1 MSIKFSKLGDR
12 FTEDSGISSL
22 MRDLGAALQ
31 SNSSMIFMGGG
42 NPAQFESVNAIFA
55 REIANLSLIHI

>member
-31 SNSSMIFMGGG
+31 SDSSMIFMGGG
-42 NPAQFESVNAIFA
+42 NHAQFESVNSIFA
-55 REIANLSLIHI
+55 RDI